1 MEGGLSPGGTAA
13 LPGGRRRRKLADQVA
28 SLIEGRILDGS
39 LAPGDR
45 LPVEFELAEE
55 LSVSRTVVRDA
66 MRALAARGLVDV
78 RQGHGMFVSIPS
90 PQAYAD
96 AACTL
101 LARSDC
107 TIGDLWE
114 GRRLLDSA
122 MLSFAIRSERA
133 DWSAAEQ
140 GLADY
145 ATAVERD
152 DPDAAADGHRRFHV
166 GLLTAVRNPVLDLL
180 LGPMH
185 EIIVRT
191 SYAPEATGE
200 PGAWRAGFPEHPP
213 ILAAAKRGDEAGL
226 EEAIAKHYAFVDWG
240 EYASSQGQLLRD
252 SPVAREVLLRTVSAP
267 VDDALGRPAIGP

>member
-1 MEGGLSPGGTAA
+1 VVGGTSSDGAA
-13 LPGGRRRRKLADQVA
+13 TAAGGRRRRKLADQVA

-55 LSVSRTVVRDA
+55 MRVSRTVVRDA

-78 RQGHGMFVSIPS
+78 RQGHGMFVSMPS
-90 PQAYAD
+90 PKAYAD

-114 GRRLLDSA
+114 GRRLLDNA
-122 MLSFAIRSERA
+122 MLLFAIRSGRA

-145 ATAVERD
+145 ASATERE
-152 DPDAAADGHRRFHV
+152 DPDGAADGHRRFHV
-166 GLLTAVRNPVLDLL
+166 GLLTAVRNPVFDLL

-191 SYAPEATGE
+191 SYAPEPTGD
-200 PGAWRAGFPEHPP
+200 PAAWRKGFPDHPP
-213 ILAAAKRGDEAGL
+213 ILAAAKHGDEKAL
-226 EEAIAKHYAFVDWG
+226 ERAIAKHYAFADAP
-240 EYASSQGQLLRD
+240 EFAASRGRLLRD
-252 SPVAREVLLRTVSAP
+252 SPVAREVLRGTADGS
-267 VDDALGRPAIGP
+267 VDDVLIGR